1 MLAGPRPGQL
11 ESVGSAPRDGFETA
25 MLVQTTEPYVGVQA
39 KSRSGRVLGTTE
51 LINMLQ
57 RD

>member
-1 MLAGPRPGQL
+1 
-11 ESVGSAPRDGFETA
+11 